1 MIAGVARLYLGRK
14 TRSAPYHQKEDEMAK
29 VHARLWGSL
38 LLAVLIALG
47 AITPTFAAPPTTST
61 FQLQGT
67 QLLANCN
74 GFQVFDDYDATIVQ
88 TNYYNQDGNR
98 VEIHQ
103 AISGTDTYRQSVT
116 GQSITMGTH
125 FMVHV
130 DTQTML
136 NSSAGMQYHLMIPGL
151 GHVLLDV
158 GRTVYDLNAGTY
170 VFLAGTHQ
178 VATGDTAGLCAAF
191 P

>member
-1 MIAGVARLYLGRK
+1 MIAWHVETMSRPETTSTLSR
-14 TRSAPYHQKEDEMAK
+14 KEDDMKA
-29 VHARLWGSL
+29 HARFWGSL
-38 LLAVLIALG
+38 VLAALV
-47 AITPTFAAPPTTST
+47 AMSTISPTFAAPPTTST
-61 FQLQGT
+61 FLLQGT

-88 TNYYNQDGNR
+88 TNYYDKDGNR

-103 AISGTDTYRQSVT
+103 AINGTDTYRQSVT

-158 GRTVYDLNAGTY
+158 GRTVYDLNAGTF

-178 VATGDTAGLCAAF
+178 VAEGDTAGLCAAF